1 MSRNAKSLEM
11 LVRGEALAM
20 GDPYGEELSTLE
32 TLARKN
38 NLTVGQVRDI
48 LDEDFDNEE
57 Y

>member
-1 MSRNAKSLEM
+1 MSRNVKSLEM

-20 GDPYGEELSTLE
+20 GDPYGEELATLE

-38 NLTVGQVRDI
+38 NLTVSQVRDI
-48 LDEDFDNEE
+48 LDEDYEDDN

>member
-20 GDPYGEELSTLE
+20 GDPYGEELATLE

-38 NLTVGQVRDI
+38 NLTVSQVRDI
-48 LDEDFDNEE
+48 LDEDYEDEE

>member
-1 MSRNAKSLEM
+1 MSRNVRSLEM

-20 GDPYGEELSTLE
+20 GDPYGEELATLE

-38 NLTVGQVRDI
+38 NLTTEQVRDI
-48 LDEDFDNEE
+48 LDEDYDNEE

>member
-1 MSRNAKSLEM
+1 MNRNVKSLEM

-38 NLTVGQVRDI
+38 NLTREQVRDI
-48 LDEDFDNEE
+48 LDEDYDNED